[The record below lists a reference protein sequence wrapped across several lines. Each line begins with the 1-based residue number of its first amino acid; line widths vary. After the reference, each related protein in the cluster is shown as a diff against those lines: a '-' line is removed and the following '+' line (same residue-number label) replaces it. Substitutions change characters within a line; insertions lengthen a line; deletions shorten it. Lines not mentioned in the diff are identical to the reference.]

1 MPAPELEWKAY
12 EISAGAGTAAPR
24 TLEAAGPPAATVR
37 VEIPDLSA
45 FPTPRDKARI
55 LLETAAEVEHALLV
69 QYLYAA
75 FSLKSVDEVT
85 DPGEQSALGEWFGVL
100 HRTAREEMGHL
111 MTAQNLLLAI
121 GLPPN
126 LEREDFP
133 PRKDLYPFSLHLER
147 LTQRSLAKYVVA
159 EAPANAAGIEDIVAV
174 AQGSAGAA
182 VNRVGVLYGLLGVV
196 FASVEGVA
204 AGGSGRT

>member
-12 EISAGAGTAAPR
+12 EISAGAGAAAPR

-85 DPGEQSALGEWFGVL
+85 DPDEQSALGEWFGVL

-111 MTAQNLLLAI
+111 MTAQNLLLEI

-133 PRKDLYPFSLHLER
+133 PRKDLYPFTLHLEP

-159 EAPANAAGIEDIVAV
+159 EAPQDALGVEDIVAV
-174 AQGSAGAA
+174 ATHATGTR
-182 VNRVGVLYGLLGVV
+182 VYRVGVIYGMLGVV
-196 FASVEGVA
+196 FSTP
-204 AGGSGRT
+204 AGIA